1 MYNSGSNSIASL
13 SQSSFLRYFSF
24 AALYVAQGI
33 PEGLLIYALPAWLA
47 KNGIS
52 PAQIGAY
59 VGVIVLPWSFK
70 LINAPIMD
78 RFTYLPMGRRRPW
91 VLVGQMGIL
100 ASFFLMS
107 FINDPSTDILV
118 LTIMGFIVMF
128 FGSFQD
134 VAVDG
139 MAIDIL
145 PIDQQARANGLMWG
159 SKTAGQASSVALGSL
174 LINSY
179 GFSVTVMLFSIAV
192 FLIMLVPILFRERSG
207 EKIMPWTTGNASEAS
222 MKMQLHDW
230 KSIFKNL
237 INVFFLPM
245 SFIMGVAVFFSSI
258 SRGLMDTVLPV
269 LTVQE
274 LGWLDTEYSQI
285 FAMSGIIAGA
295 IGMFIGGALID
306 FLGKIRMMAIFLTML
321 MITVTTMSI
330 LSGYWNEPAF
340 VTGFIIAYYVLFTLL
355 TISIFATAMLLC
367 WKKVS
372 ATQFTLY
379 MAISNLGMALGAS
392 LLGPLKE
399 LFNYNILI
407 LVCVLSSGTMLFLLR
422 YIKLERHLADLEE
435 LEKNGGNNF
444 STVIKKI
451 KSAFSG

>member
-1 MYNSGSNSIASL
+1 
-13 SQSSFLRYFSF
+13 
-24 AALYVAQGI
+24 
-33 PEGLLIYALPAWLA
+33 
-47 KNGIS
+47 
-52 PAQIGAY
+52 
-59 VGVIVLPWSFK
+59 
-70 LINAPIMD
+70 
-78 RFTYLPMGRRRPW
+78 MGRRRPW